1 MSTVMVTTAMGRDTV
16 SFDFYFA
23 SCLGFSSNNI
33 KGISG
38 NVV

>member
-1 MSTVMVTTAMGRDTV
+1 MSTVMVTTAMGRLTV